1 MKSLFGFLKKLLFT
15 KVIDKSIPFLSTTL
29 VPLLVR
35 CVNVFSLE
43 RRRKKIYVS
52 KEVARLIE
60 FSRKYPKSS
69 CYIFYDFSKS
79 PKTYGD
85 FFYSIVLA
93 RFLETLD
100 FAVHLCLLGGNESS
114 NSEDDRSMKTN
125 LDFFKELEDIAR
137 TLTNITTVEI
147 LLGDDVARKL
157 VDVSKMNAL
166 IVCEDLVQLNKPI
179 YTHVFDLINSLLE
192 RATDSQAMA
201 TLLNSADFT
210 RVGISEPATPYIAVP
225 CRFNQIWEK
234 QRNLSAKSFLQ
245 NIKIIQNVFPEFS
258 VMIVSD
264 QAGCQFFKNIAES
277 NGLFCYFSQ
286 DYSQTFLGNGKLILS
301 SKAWIQVKGGGIG
314 VFAIFSKIAHLTY
327 LVPAHEHSI
336 HEGYFGNNL
345 NFQIFKTVYGEPSR
359 NRLYRD
365 LRRLRQEVDVQT

>member
-29 VPLLVR
+29 VPVLVR
-35 CVNVFSLE
+35 FVNIFSLE
-43 RRRKKIYVS
+43 HRRKKVYVS

-100 FAVHLCLLGGNESS
+100 FAVHLYLLGGNESS

-125 LDFFKELEDIAR
+125 LDFFKELQEIAGA
-137 TLTNITTVEI
+137 LTDITTIEI
-147 LLGDDVARKL
+147 LLGDEVARKL
-157 VDVSKMNAL
+157 VDVSKMNGF
-166 IVCEDLVQLNKPI
+166 IICEDLIKLNKPI
-179 YTHVFDLINSLLE
+179 YTHVFDLVNSLLD
-192 RATDSQAMA
+192 RATDSQVIA
-201 TLLNSADFT
+201 TLLNSADFA
-210 RVGISEPATPYIAVP
+210 RVGISGPSTPYIAVP
-225 CRFNQIWEK
+225 CRFNQMWEK
-234 QRNLSAKSFLQ
+234 QRNLSEKSFLQ
-245 NIKIIQNVFPEFS
+245 IIKTIQNVFPELS

-264 QAGCQFFKNIAES
+264 QAGCQFFKNVAET

-286 DYSQTFLGNGKLILS
+286 DYSQTFLGNGKLILKS
-301 SKAWIQVKGGGIG
+301 EAWIQIKGGGIG
-314 VFAIFSKIAHLTY
+314 VFAMFSKIAQLVY
-327 LVPAHEHSI
+327 VVPAHEHSI
-336 HEGYFGNNL
+336 REGYFGKNSS
-345 NFQIFKTVYGEPSR
+345 FQKFNTIYGEPSR
-359 NRLYRD
+359 NRLRRD
-365 LRRLRQEVDVQT
+365 LKSLRREFKFQT